1 MRPQAPAALA
11 APARGSG
18 WKHPV
23 TWYAIGGFSLAVAI
37 AGASNISKG
46 EDVAATIGVM
56 LFFVILAWV
65 SFRYA
70 RGLERRRR

>member
-1 MRPQAPAALA
+1 M
-11 APARGSG
+11 
-18 WKHPV
+18 

-37 AGASNISKG
+37 AGVSNISKG